1 MNDNGNDKD
10 KRRPGGEPNRA
21 SAVLSGKKDTR
32 RTIGTA
38 GEDAAAAYLESEGYT
53 LLHRNWRCRSGEI
66 DIVAG
71 FEETIVFIEVRTRT
85 SEGRFGTAAE
95 SVDMRKQLQVRS
107 TAQVYLHT
115 LKRFGYAVRFDV
127 IALVLERESGGIKD
141 LKHIKA
147 AF

>member
-1 MNDNGNDKD
+1 MNGNDRD
-10 KRRPGGEPNRA
+10 KRRQGKGINRA
-21 SAVLSGKKDTR
+21 FAVPPGRKDNR
-32 RTIGTA
+32 RTVGKA
-38 GEDAAAAYLESEGYT
+38 GEEAAAAFLESEGYT

-71 FEETIVFIEVRTRT
+71 MEETIVFVEVRTRT

-95 SVDMRKQLQVRS
+95 SVDSRKQLQVRS

-115 LKRFGYAVRFDV
+115 HKLFGCAIRFDV
-127 IALVLERESGGIKD
+127 IALTLERGTGVVNG